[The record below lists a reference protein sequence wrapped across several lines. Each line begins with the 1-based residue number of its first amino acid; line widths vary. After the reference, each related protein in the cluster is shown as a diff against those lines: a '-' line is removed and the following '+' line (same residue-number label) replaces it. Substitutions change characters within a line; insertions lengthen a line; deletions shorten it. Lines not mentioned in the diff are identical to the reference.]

1 MEYDVVIPAAIKD
14 YHKLRF
20 CVESLKYLNP
30 LPKLISI
37 VTPTK
42 IDVEELN
49 KVSPCKVINELES
62 DVMPLNP
69 LEAKNF
75 RRPRWIY
82 QQFIKLFYSINKPDI
97 YRYLVVDSDLI
108 LLRKLDLLTNNK
120 FNFFL
125 GIDQNHKPYFNMME
139 ECFGFGRVYHHS
151 FISEIMLMTT
161 SISHSILIEMYY
173 NCIRK
178 NNNIPIKVILSIPP
192 NILIEDVYKYVCKR
206 CCEDWI
212 PADYEIYGNFVE
224 KYEPEK
230 YNKVKFRTRLSGKHG
245 NGLPPFP
252 WTDVEIAKEIDICDK
267 LDFDALT
274 VHTWL

>member
-30 LPKLISI
+30 LPKVISI

-49 KVSPCKVINELES
+49 KVAPCKVINELES
-62 DVMPLNP
+62 DIMPLNP

-75 RRPRWIY
+75 RRPQWIY
-82 QQFIKLFYSINKPDI
+82 QQFIKLFYAIQKPET
-97 YRYLVVDSDLI
+97 YRYLVIDSDLI
-108 LLRKLDLLTNNK
+108 LLRKLDLITNNK

-125 GIDQNHKPYFNMME
+125 GVDQNHKPYFNMME
-139 ECFGFGRVYHHS
+139 ECFGFGRVYDHS
-151 FISEIMLMTT
+151 FISEIMLMTNDLT
-161 SISHSILIEMYY
+161 FSLLLDINL
-173 NCIRK
+173 NFVNK
-178 NNNIPIKVILSIPP
+178 NKTAYKIIFDTPLNV
-192 NILIEDVYKYVCKR
+192 LIEDAYKYVCER

-224 KYEPEK
+224 KYEPDK
-230 YNKVKFRTRLSGKHG
+230 YNKVKFKTKLSGKHG

-252 WTDVEIAKEIDICDK
+252 WTDVEIAKEIDICEK
-267 LDFDALT
+267 LGFDALT
-274 VHTWL
+274 VHTWI

>member
-20 CVESLKYLNP
+20 CVESLKYLTP
-30 LPKLISI
+30 LPKIISI
-37 VTPTK
+37 ITPTK

-49 KVSPCKVINELES
+49 KVAPCKVINELES

-75 RRPRWIY
+75 RRPQWIY
-82 QQFIKLFYSINKPDI
+82 QQFIKLFYATQKYSIYK
-97 YRYLVVDSDLI
+97 YLVIDSDLI
-108 LLRKLDLLTNNK
+108 LLRKLDLIKNNK

-125 GIDQNHKPYFNMME
+125 GVDQNHKPYFNMME
-139 ECFGFGRVYHHS
+139 ECFGFGRVYNHS
-151 FISEIMLMTT
+151 FISEIMFMTGDLT
-161 SISHSILIEMYY
+161 LSLLLEMHY
-173 NCIRK
+173 NCVSK
-178 NNNIPIKVILSIPP
+178 NKPLKHILEKP
-192 NILIEDVYKYVCKR
+192 NIELIEDVYKYICER

-224 KYEPEK
+224 KYEPGK
-230 YNKVKFRTRLSGKHG
+230 YNKVKFKTKLSGKHG

-252 WTDVEIAKEIDICDK
+252 WTDVEIAKEIDICEK
-267 LDFDALT
+267 LGFDALT
-274 VHTWL
+274 VHTWI